1 LTVCPLYIVEVA
13 PLKSTGFFGTI
24 HQLCVAFGF
33 VLLSLVL
40 AWINWKACAIVGY
53 CITAVLSCLIW
64 LVPETAP
71 TDLAS
76 AESHEAKGVDVTIC
90 TPAVFCQL
98 VICCL
103 LMLFQQLS
111 GINAILTNLKGLLKE
126 ARASGVLDYA
136 GAISS
141 SAQVI
146 ACAVAGILI
155 QKFGRKVIWVIS
167 FGGIAITD
175 IFYGV
180 TEVPNLKNRK
190 EKKIPAWVPIIV
202 IFVNLFCFGVGAGP
216 IPWFIVPELFE
227 SSVRS
232 LSCTIVSVTN
242 WVFTFGILMG
252 FDSVK
257 RTKLGLWG
265 CMFIFG
271 AVSVVSTIFG
281 FVYVK
286 AGTIEERTE
295 GYVEADKAAPAE
307 IEATYGPRMSSSG
320 GGKSEPLI
328 ENKDL

>member
-1 LTVCPLYIVEVA
+1 
-13 PLKSTGFFGTI
+13 
-24 HQLCVAFGF
+24 
-33 VLLSLVL
+33 
-40 AWINWKACAIVGY
+40 
-53 CITAVLSCLIW
+53 
-64 LVPETAP
+64 
-71 TDLAS
+71 
-76 AESHEAKGVDVTIC
+76 
-90 TPAVFCQL
+90 
-98 VICCL
+98 
-103 LMLFQQLS
+103 MLFQQLS
-111 GINAILTNLKGLLKE
+111 GINAILTNLKGLLQDAKV
-126 ARASGVLDYA
+126 RLDSGYA

-175 IFYGV
+175 ILYGV
-180 TEVPNLKNRK
+180 TEVPHVKNQGK
-190 EKKIPAWVPIIV
+190 HKIPPEVALVV

-242 WVFTFGILMG
+242 WVFTFAILMG
-252 FDSVK
+252 FDFVK
-257 RTKLGLWG
+257 GTKLGLSG

-286 AGTIEERTE
+286 AGTREERTE

-307 IEATYGPRMSSSG
+307 IEATYGPRRSSSG
-320 GGKSEPLI
+320 GGKS
-328 ENKDL
+328 